1 SETDGEYY
9 AYHGY
14 WASNFEK
21 LNPHLG
27 SLADFHE
34 LIDAAAEKGI
44 NIVVDVVLNH
54 AGYGTEETFAGMVR
68 TKEEDK
74 QGDDQLGSLSGL
86 PDFKTEEAAVRNQ
99 LVAWQA
105 SWLERST
112 TAKGN
117 SIYAFRVDTVKHV
130 DDITWQHFKNE
141 LVDR

>member
-1 SETDGEYY
+1 M
-9 AYHGY
+9 
-14 WASNFEK
+14 
-21 LNPHLG
+21 
-27 SLADFHE
+27 
-34 LIDAAAEKGI
+34 
-44 NIVVDVVLNH
+44 VLNH

-99 LVAWQA
+99 LVVCR

-117 SIYAFRVDTVKHV
+117 SIYGFRVDTVKHV
-130 DDITWQHFKNE
+130 DDTTWQHFKMNWWIE
-141 LVDR
+141 TLTST

>member
-1 SETDGEYY
+1 KGVTAKLDYLKKLGVDSIWLTPLVENIPQNVGSATDGEYY

-68 TKEEDK
+68 
-74 QGDDQLGSLSGL
+74 
-86 PDFKTEEAAVRNQ
+86 
-99 LVAWQA
+99 
-105 SWLERST
+105 
-112 TAKGN
+112 
-117 SIYAFRVDTVKHV
+117 
-130 DDITWQHFKNE
+130 
-141 LVDR
+141 